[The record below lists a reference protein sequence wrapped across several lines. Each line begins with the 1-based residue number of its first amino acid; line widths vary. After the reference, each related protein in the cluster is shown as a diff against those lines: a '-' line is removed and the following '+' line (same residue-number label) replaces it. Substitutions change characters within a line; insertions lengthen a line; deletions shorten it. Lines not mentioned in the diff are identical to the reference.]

1 MDELC
6 RDCEDGYS
14 PARCHRMA
22 QAHSDALEAA
32 DALAHAVRDM
42 LTHDLSAGSV
52 LNVEN
57 ARKRYEA
64 LRPRNAP
71 PLRPAGDESK

>member
-1 MDELC
+1 
-6 RDCEDGYS
+6 
-14 PARCHRMA
+14 MA
-22 QAHSDALEAA
+22 QAHSDALESA
-32 DALAHAVRDM
+32 DALALAVRDM

-71 PLRPAGDESK
+71 PLRPREG